1 VILIDAFCNHC
12 NGYILPRIKLC
23 LNIKKKEKGKKKKA
37 LARKGRM
44 NYYFWNVKDFVAI

>member
-23 LNIKKKEKGKKKKA
+23 LNIKKEKEKGKKKA
-37 LARKGRM
+37 LARKARM
-44 NYYFWNVKDFVAI
+44 NYYFWNVKDSVAT